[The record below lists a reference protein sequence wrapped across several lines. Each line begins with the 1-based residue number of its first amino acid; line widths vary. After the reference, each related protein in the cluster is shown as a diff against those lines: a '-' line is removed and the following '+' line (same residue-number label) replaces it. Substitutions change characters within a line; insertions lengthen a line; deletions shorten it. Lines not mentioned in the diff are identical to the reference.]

1 MGHIFISYSRKDK
14 LFVQTLH
21 AALQEQMR
29 NTWIDWLDILPTEK
43 WWNAIEAG
51 IEGADTFVFIISP
64 DSCKSEVCKQEIEYA
79 LKHNKR
85 LVPIVHREVADASV
99 HPALSSHNWLF
110 MRAEDDFEKALELFF
125 RALDTNLVYVRNHTR
140 LLVRALDWEREKRDD
155 SLLLRGKD
163 LVASEKWLQEGIDKT
178 PAPTDLQVEYIKAS
192 RAFPQ
197 RRLKLRTV
205 ISGSVAVAIVILVF
219 RFMGLL
225 QPFEL
230 SMYDQ
235 FLRSRPS
242 EPLDQRF
249 LIVEVDEQDIR
260 RFLDDENY
268 DGGKGTIPD
277 EALDQAL
284 QVLQQHQPR
293 LIGLDI
299 YRDFAAKPLL
309 AQRLANLQNAVF
321 TCRLDSDSEDPQLDG
336 VPPPPEVN
344 QDVNRVGFTDFV
356 DDRGIVRRHL
366 LDNRPDDTCPARQS
380 FNLVLAR
387 RYLESEGHSYRSPL
401 DETGYLPNLQ
411 IGDTVFRSAVGFLG
425 GYQIG
430 NLNGFQILL
439 NYRTYQEG
447 DQKSAENFAKR
458 VPFRQVLDDEIVP
471 EDVADKIVMIGIA
484 SKSTR
489 ESDNWDTPYGE
500 MDGVVIQAQM
510 ISQIISAVEDDRPLI
525 WWWSVSVEVL
535 WILAWSVLGG
545 LVVWG
550 LRRTRR
556 IVIAGVIAFAC
567 LYGICYATFYYWA
580 GWIPLV
586 PAALVL
592 VVTVSGIGWLTYRL
606 RNV

>member
-64 DSCKSEVCKQEIEYA
+64 DSCSSKVCTQEIEHA

-85 LVPIVHREVADASV
+85 LVPIVHRDIKDTIV
-99 HPALSSHNWLF
+99 HPALGSHNWLF
-110 MRAEDDFEKALELFF
+110 MRTEDDFEKALDQLF
-125 RALDTNLVYVRNHTR
+125 
-140 LLVRALDWEREKRDD
+140 RALDWEREKRDD

-163 LVASEKWLQEGIDKT
+163 LVASEKWLQQGIDKT

-197 RRLKLRTV
+197 RRLKFRTV
-205 ISGSVAVAIVILVF
+205 ISGSVAVAIVILVI

-225 QPFEL
+225 QPLEL

-309 AQRLANLQNAVF
+309 AQRLVNLQNAVF
-321 TCRLDSDSEDPQLDG
+321 TCRLDSDPEDPQLDG

-366 LDNRPDDTCPARQS
+366 LDNRPDDTCPVRQS

-387 RYLESEGHSYRSPL
+387 RYLESEGHLYRSPL
-401 DETGYLPNLQ
+401 DETGYLPDLQ
-411 IGDTVFRSAVGFLG
+411 IGDTVFRSAVGYLG
-425 GYQIG
+425 GYQIA

-447 DQKSAENFAKR
+447 DQKSAANFAKR
-458 VPFRQVLDDEIVP
+458 VPFRQVLDDQIAP
-471 EDVADKIVMIGIA
+471 EDVADKIVMIGIV

-510 ISQIISAVEDDRPLI
+510 ISQIISAVQDGRPLI
-525 WWWSVSVEVL
+525 WWWSVGVEIL

-545 LVVWG
+545 LIVWG

-556 IVIAGVIAFAC
+556 IVIVSLIAFAC
-567 LYGICYATFYYWA
+567 LCGICYATFYYWA

-586 PAALVL
+586 PAALAL
-592 VVTVSGIGWLTYRL
+592 VITVSGVGWLTYRL